1 MAEPVETLREVHAA
15 VADALAGSADSER
28 LLTAL
33 MALRV
38 LREEM
43 SGWEPALI
51 TAAREV
57 GVSWTTLA
65 PALGVASRQA
75 AERRYLR
82 LQPSRTGETTGEA
95 RVDAQRARRAGDR
108 AVSDWARQ
116 NSASLR
122 QLAGQV
128 SALDGLGA
136 AARKRV
142 TQLGDALGGDDPA
155 ALLSPLAATQPDLGE
170 LHSELAQRVG
180 AITVRTDQLR
190 RDAAHR
196 RDHAR

>member
-1 MAEPVETLREVHAA
+1 MAEPVEALREVHAA
-15 VADALAGSADSER
+15 VADARAGSADSDR

-33 MALRV
+33 VALRM

-43 SGWEPALI
+43 SGWEPVLI
-51 TAAREV
+51 TAAREA

-75 AERRYLR
+75 AERRHLR

-95 RVDAQRARRAGDR
+95 RVDAHRGRRAGDR

-136 AARKRV
+136 AARERV

-180 AITVRTDQLR
+180 AITERTDQLR